1 MTWLTEDQLAKSAAG
16 EGCGMACDCDAHL
29 YSMARWALRAREW
42 VLNLSGSAHPI
53 PCAATPCQHSG
64 HLDSE
69 CPHCTCG
76 LRELMMEA
84 T

>member
-42 VLNLSGSAHPI
+42 MVRTQVLHSSACGAEI
-53 PCAATPCQHSG
+53 RARNAA
-64 HLDSE
+64 
-69 CPHCTCG
+69 CTCG
-76 LRELMMEA
+76 LRELMVEA
-84 T
+84 K